1 MTYKPSE
8 RQPLE
13 QYREYLHLL
22 ARLQLDARLQGKFDP
37 SDVVQD
43 TLLKAHQALGQF
55 CGETDAEMAAW
66 LRAILTNTLADAL
79 RRFQAGARNVD
90 QERSLQSALAESS
103 SLLEA
108 WLSAEQSSPDERA
121 IRQEQV
127 LELARRCAFACGPTP
142 GC

>member
-79 RRFQAGARNVD
+79 RRFQAGIGMWT
-90 QERSLQSALAESS
+90 RSVRCNRL
-103 SLLEA
+103 
-108 WLSAEQSSPDERA
+108 WLNRPRYWK
-121 IRQEQV
+121 
-127 LELARRCAFACGPTP
+127 P
-142 GC
+142 G